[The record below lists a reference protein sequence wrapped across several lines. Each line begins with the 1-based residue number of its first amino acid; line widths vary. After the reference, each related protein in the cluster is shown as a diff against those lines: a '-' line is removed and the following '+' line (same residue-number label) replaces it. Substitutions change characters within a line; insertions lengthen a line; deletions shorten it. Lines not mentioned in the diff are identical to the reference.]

1 MTYSEFKDGFY
12 IIRENRIV
20 IRSKLQRLEELNDKY
35 FSKLNHGVTDYSKD
49 RLQSTPD
56 PDKAIIE
63 AIDNVMREKNKLIE
77 EIRSLREENEHFEE
91 LLFSVRGISGE
102 VTQLYFLDG
111 KSMRTISKTLNYAE
125 RTCWRL
131 MRMTFRDLY
140 EQEEKHE
147 SFV

>member
-63 AIDNVMREKNKLIE
+63 AIDNITRERDKLIE

-91 LLFSVRGISGE
+91 LLFSVKGISGE
-102 VTQLYFLDG
+102 ITQLYFLDG
-111 KSMRTISKTLNYAE
+111 KSMRNISKSFNYAE
-125 RTCWRL
+125 QSCWRI
-131 MRMTFRDLY
+131 MRRVLRDLY
-140 EQEEKHE
+140 EKEEKHE

>member
-63 AIDNVMREKNKLIE
+63 AIDNITREKDKLIE

-91 LLFSVRGISGE
+91 LLFSAKGISGE
-102 VTQLYFLDG
+102 ITQL
-111 KSMRTISKTLNYAE
+111 TE
-125 RTCWRL
+125 RA
-131 MRMTFRDLY
+131 
-140 EQEEKHE
+140 
-147 SFV
+147 

>member
-56 PDKAIIE
+56 PDRAIIE
-63 AIDNVMREKNKLIE
+63 AIDNIMREKNKLIE

-102 VTQLYFLDG
+102 ITQLYFLDG

-131 MRMTFRDLY
+131 MRMTLRDLY
-140 EQEEKHE
+140 EKEEKHE